1 MADYEISVT
10 ALQTKKTSLD
20 SLKEKVGKID
30 ESYSSSSIKNAK
42 DGYNNVSTKITTNI
56 KRLTNG
62 YNNSCDWF
70 GNYLTELEQLESE
83 LASKKR
89 AGLNEPI
96 KFKYKFE
103 DILGKIT
110 MPAIKTGGDPNC
122 NANLVPN
129 ISKALADF
137 LGPGVDDPSQY
148 SVANN
153 VKSMVKHMRMFDM
166 TTGEEIPEDGHIT
179 LKKGE
184 TRIIIVKLPLNCGR
198 VNEIHR
204 TTAADTSNKGDYHG
218 DTYQITTSRS
228 NLTGD
233 PNNIEYV
240 NYQNGH
246 WPSDKSILHNN
257 TYQWIIHADKTG
269 ARQISQT
276 CEFTTFDVPHWR
288 AKAMIGLNITITD

>member
-1 MADYEISVT
+1 MADYEIEVG
-10 ALQTKKTSLD
+10 ALNSKKSSLD
-20 SLKEKVGKID
+20 TMVGKVNEI
-30 ESYSSSSIKNAK
+30 SNGYSSTSIKNAK
-42 DGYNNVSTKITTNI
+42 DAYNNVSTKITNNI
-56 KRLTNG
+56 DRLLNG
-62 YNNSCDWF
+62 YTNSNTWF
-70 GNYLTELEQLESE
+70 TGYLTELEQLESE
-83 LASKKR
+83 LATKKITS
-89 AGLNEPI
+89 LTEPTE
-96 KFKYKFE
+96 FKGSFE
-103 DILGKIT
+103 DIFGKVT

-122 NANLVPN
+122 NADLASS
-129 ISKALADF
+129 ISKAFAEF

-148 SVANN
+148 TVASN
-153 VKSMVKHMRMFDM
+153 VRNMVKHMRMFDM

-184 TRIIIVKLPLNCGR
+184 TRIITVKLPTNCGR

-240 NYQNGH
+240 NYKNGH
-246 WPSDKSILHNN
+246 WPSDRSILHNN

-276 CEFTTFDVPHWR
+276 CEFTTLDVPNWR
-288 AKAMIGLNITITD
+288 AKAMIGLNITIVD